1 MSLISL
7 LWSKPDL
14 VEVLLED
21 ENIQWFS
28 QLLETILLMLYDFFV
43 IFQNEN

>member
-28 QLLETILLMLYDFFV
+28 QLLETILLMFYDFFE